1 MIFAACRREIRIS
14 QQFLPRSTAV
24 LSEFSIGSKTITG
37 QYDTREGVSSA
48 IYIHVLYAHMLK
60 FLRYKWYRSHVSL
73 QNRAHLSYDKVC
85 MARGTDPDEDAMC
98 GV

>member
-1 MIFAACRREIRIS
+1 MLHVEGKFVFHNS
-14 QQFLPRSTAV
+14 FSLGPLLYS
-24 LSEFSIGSKTITG
+24 LSFQLVQKMITG

-48 IYIHVLYAHMLK
+48 IYIHVVYAHMLK

-73 QNRAHLSYDKVC
+73 QNRDHLSYDKVC